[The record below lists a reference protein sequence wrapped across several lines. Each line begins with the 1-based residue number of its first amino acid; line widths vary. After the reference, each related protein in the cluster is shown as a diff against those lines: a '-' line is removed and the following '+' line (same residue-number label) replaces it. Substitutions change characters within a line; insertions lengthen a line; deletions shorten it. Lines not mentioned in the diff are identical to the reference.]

1 MKRTVPIVLCL
12 AAGAMLTA
20 CIKPIVEPMTRARYY
35 VDNRTDSALAINVEV
50 LYGEADLL
58 TDSLPAQTITAID
71 DVVQGSGGHVL
82 PSNFYRSFAVTFV
95 DSVGNASV
103 LYTGV
108 RNEEWERIGQYDER
122 THFVLIID

>member
-1 MKRTVPIVLCL
+1 MKRSVPIVLCI

-35 VDNRTDSALAINVEV
+35 IDNRTDSALALSLEA

-95 DSVGNASV
+95 DSLGNTVAVYS
-103 LYTGV
+103 GV
-108 RNEEWERIGQYDER
+108 HNEDWEQISQYDER